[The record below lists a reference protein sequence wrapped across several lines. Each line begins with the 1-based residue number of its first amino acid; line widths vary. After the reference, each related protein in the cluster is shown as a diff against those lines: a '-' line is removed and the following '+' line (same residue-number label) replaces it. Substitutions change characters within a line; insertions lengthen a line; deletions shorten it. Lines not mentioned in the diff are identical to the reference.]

1 MDLASAARFTDLSTT
16 PGTTAVANCT
26 GELYDCDCFGAAS
39 GKGDKPTASAASV
52 EEICMIAVILAGGV
66 GKRLGGVSLRISKA
80 MLPILGVPITAK
92 IIEQIR
98 DETPIRRFVVVVRSP
113 DQDIACFLRDAPP
126 GGSKVEF
133 VLQPEPRG
141 MADALKKVVEQAGVE
156 SDFLLTACDNI
167 YERDTISDLYR
178 AHRDADFDGTMC
190 LLKMKKEEIAGKSA
204 AVYLEQGRIA
214 RIVEKPRLEEIQTD
228 LASIPLYIFT
238 PKLLSYLPRVKPSQR
253 GEYELQDAIQ
263 MLIDDG
269 TKLGYTVTNSR
280 RTITEPED
288 LLSINLEMLT
298 ETDPAPAPDI
308 PGVEIEPPVLI
319 EQECT
324 VLQGSRIGPNVY
336 IARGSTIGE
345 RSHLSNCVVL
355 SGTTVPEKTIAQN
368 RLFY

>member
-1 MDLASAARFTDLSTT
+1 LTQLVTT
-16 PGTTAVANCT
+16 TTTTAVVNCA
-26 GELYDCDCFGAAS
+26 GELYDCDYFGAGS
-39 GKGDKPTASAASV
+39 GKGDKPTGSAASV

-66 GKRLGGVSLRISKA
+66 GKRLGDVSLKISKA

-92 IIEQIR
+92 IIEQIH

-126 GGSKVEF
+126 GRWEIEF
-133 VLQPEPRG
+133 VLQPEPLG

-204 AVYLEQGRIA
+204 AVYVEQGRIA
-214 RIVEKPRLEEIQTD
+214 RIVEKPQLQEIETD

-238 PKLLSYLPRVKPSQR
+238 PRLLEYLPRVKPSQR

-269 TKLGYTVTNSR
+269 TELGYTVTNSR
-280 RTITEPED
+280 RTITKPED
-288 LLSINLEMLT
+288 LLSINLEMLR
-298 ETDPAPAPDI
+298 ETDPAPAPEI
-308 PGVEIEPPVLI
+308 AGVKVQPPVLI
-319 EQECT
+319 EEDCT
-324 VLQGSRIGPNVY
+324 VLQGSRIGPTVY
-336 IARGSTIGE
+336 IARGSTIGQHC
-345 RSHLSNCVVL
+345 RLSNCVVL